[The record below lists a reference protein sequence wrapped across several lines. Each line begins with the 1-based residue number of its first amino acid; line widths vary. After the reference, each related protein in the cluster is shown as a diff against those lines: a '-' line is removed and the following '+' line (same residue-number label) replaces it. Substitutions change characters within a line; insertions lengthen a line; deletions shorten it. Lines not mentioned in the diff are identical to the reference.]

1 MTGDLSRDIYSKI
14 ECLSRRLDGLC
25 ELVKEIQDELSEEDV
40 FVTSCGTDDNSGG
53 VGEDL

>member
-1 MTGDLSRDIYSKI
+1 MTGDLSRDIYAK
-14 ECLSRRLDGLC
+14 LDRLDKRLDGLC
-25 ELVKEIQDELSEEDV
+25 DVVQEIKDELSEEDV